1 MVGDTLIDMDFAKNG
16 NVNAVGIAEKSIDRK
31 YLKQYTKYVLH
42 NVSVLA
48 DFLKKRSDYDDI
60 FGRR

>member
-1 MVGDTLIDMDFAKNG
+1 MVEDTLIDMDFAKNG

-42 NVSVLA
+42 NVSELA
-48 DFLKKRSDYDDI
+48 DFLKKTE
-60 FGRR
+60 